1 MAKLQRQKI
10 DQWWPGDRGGERS
23 LTAKEHEDSYGDD
36 GTSQYLDCA
45 GMC

>member
-1 MAKLQRQKI
+1 MTETKKI
-10 DQWWPGDRGGERS
+10 DQWWPGAGGGERS
-23 LTAKEHEDSYGDD
+23 LTAKEHEEYLGDD